1 MESDPKS
8 TRRASAGNGCRFAAG
23 PLCGGRVPGGCQRVR
38 FRTRCWEGSDK
49 PFLPRVEVPVT
60 VTPGT
65 TAAAVPNVSMVKGG
79 TILGRV
85 LDPQGKPLSF
95 AIVQALRSHAGA
107 RNAEFTTIVSRQ
119 TDDRGEYRMFW
130 VPPGEYLI
138 RVSLGERGPGIQQVS
153 PTTGEIA
160 RMVSTL

>member
-1 MESDPKS
+1 M
-8 TRRASAGNGCRFAAG
+8 
-23 PLCGGRVPGGCQRVR
+23 
-38 FRTRCWEGSDK
+38 
-49 PFLPRVEVPVT
+49 T